1 MDNSKRNFIRAS
13 SSFTIEERHGI
24 IKEYLEGKLT
34 KTEIWYKYTG
44 QTEEH
49 GAILRWMRMYGY
61 IEHKKSQKP
70 RFNQSFNY
78 PIMKRKYDD
87 LDKAQLQEK
96 LQELE
101 RLLEDSKLRE
111 EGYRIMIENA
121 EKAYKIP
128 IRKKPDTK

>member
-1 MDNSKRNFIRAS
+1 MDNSKRNFIRAA
-13 SSFTIEERHGI
+13 SSFTIEERHAI
-24 IKEYLEGKLT
+24 IKEYLEGKLA

-44 QTEEH
+44 KTEEH
-49 GAILRWMRMYGY
+49 GVILRWMRMYGY
-61 IEHKKSQKP
+61 IENKKPQKP

>member
-1 MDNSKRNFIRAS
+1 MDNSKRNFIRVGGA
-13 SSFTIEERHGI
+13 FTIEERHAI
-24 IKEYLEGKLT
+24 IKEYLEGKLS
-34 KTEIWYKYTG
+34 KTEIWFKYTG
-44 QTEEH
+44 QSEEH
-49 GAILRWMRMYGY
+49 GSILRWMRMYGY
-61 IEHKKSQKP
+61 IEHKKPQKP

-87 LDKAQLQEK
+87 LDKAQLQDK